1 MKLKRANEI
10 QDNFEDDWVLL
21 HITNYYKMVVI
32 NTMYYQCRD
41 RQANVV
47 ELESPATDRN
57 TSGNLVYK
65 RWQ

>member
-1 MKLKRANEI
+1 
-10 QDNFEDDWVLL
+10 
-21 HITNYYKMVVI
+21 MVVI

-57 TSGNLVYK
+57 TSGNLVYNRSGSK
-65 RWQ
+65 TQWGKKNIVNKCW